1 MDLGRDGGMDDTGQE
16 EALYLSSFFFKHKKQ
31 LSFKAVI
38 DLLSG
43 VATDSQ
49 PRTDAA
55 PTPVSL
61 VAI

>member
-16 EALYLSSFFFKHKKQ
+16 EAFYLSSFFFFKHKKQ

-55 PTPVSL
+55 PTPCL
-61 VAI
+61 FQP

>member
-1 MDLGRDGGMDDTGQE
+1 MTQDKRKH
-16 EALYLSSFFFKHKKQ
+16 SIFHPFFFFKHKKQ

-61 VAI
+61 VGM